1 MSLNTVEYDITTNE
15 DGYKIINLY
24 QNDVECATMMFRL
37 ILNEDGIQQLNISSV
52 ECYCPGLKGICF
64 PKLMEILITNIEN
77 HTLFGFAL
85 KPKIEVAL
93 FVSPHVPDPEKLKHF
108 YNETEIEEI
117 LNRAYNEPKAIEK
130 LTSLYNKYGFRRDHP
145 DIESYLISRLDIIRK
160 VVFNGIK
167 IVNSP
172 YKTPQD
178 SPVTISPMRPK
189 KKQDVKKTHKLKNKN
204 LLSKFNQSKNLKR
217 YMSTTVSSRAKNRK
231 GGTRK
236 RIKYVET
243 I

>member
-24 QNDVECATMMFRL
+24 KNGVECATMMFRL
-37 ILNEDGIQQLNISSV
+37 ILNDNGIQQLNISSV
-52 ECYCPGLKGICF
+52 ECYCPILKGICF
-64 PKLMEILITNIEN
+64 PKLMEILIINIEN
-77 HTLFGFAL
+77 RTLFGFAI

-108 YNETEIEEI
+108 YNESEVVKIINPE
-117 LNRAYNEPKAIEK
+117 YNEPKATEK
-130 LTSLYNKYGFRRDHP
+130 LTRLYNKYGFRRDHP
-145 DIESYLISRLDIIRK
+145 DIPSYLVSRLDIIRK
-160 VVFNGIK
+160 VVFNGVK
-167 IVNSP
+167 MVNSP

-189 KKQDVKKTHKLKNKN
+189 KNRSAKSVDLKPTN
-204 LLSKFNQSKNLKR
+204 LFSQLTKAIPSKR
-217 YMSTTVSSRAKNRK
+217 YMSTTVSSRAKKRK

-236 RIKYVET
+236 KK
-243 I
+243 

>member
-1 MSLNTVEYDITTNE
+1 MSVNNIEYEITTNE

-24 QNDVECATMMFRL
+24 QNGVECATMMFRL
-37 ILNEDGIQQLNISSV
+37 ILNDDGIQQLNISSV
-52 ECYCPGLKGICF
+52 ECYCPSLKGICF
-64 PKLMEILITNIEN
+64 PKFMEILITNIEN
-77 HTLFGFAL
+77 RTLFGFAL

-93 FVSPHVPDPEKLKHF
+93 FVSPHVPDPEKLKLF
-108 YNETEIEEI
+108 YNESEIAEI
-117 LNRAYNEPKAIEK
+117 LNRAYNEPKATEN
-130 LTSLYNKYGFRRDHP
+130 LTRLYNKYGFRNDNPH
-145 DIESYLISRLDIIRK
+145 IQSYLVSRLDVIRK
-160 VVFNGIK
+160 AVFNGVK

-189 KKQDVKKTHKLKNKN
+189 KKQDSKKMHKLKYKN
-204 LLSKFNQSKNLKR
+204 LLSNFKSAKNSKR
-217 YMSTTVSSRAKNRK
+217 FMSTTVSSRAKNRK

-236 RIKYVET
+236 IIKYVET

>member
-24 QNDVECATMMFRL
+24 KNGVECATMMFRL
-37 ILNEDGIQQLNISSV
+37 ILNDDGVQQLNISSV
-52 ECYCPGLKGICF
+52 ECYCPSLKGICF

-77 HTLFGFAL
+77 RTLFGFAL

-108 YNETEIEEI
+108 YNESEVVKIINPE
-117 LNRAYNEPKAIEK
+117 YNEPKATEK
-130 LTSLYNKYGFRRDHP
+130 LTRLYNKYGFRNDNP
-145 DIESYLISRLDIIRK
+145 KIESYLVSRLDVIRK
-160 VVFNGIK
+160 VVFNGVK
-167 IVNSP
+167 VVNSP

-189 KKQDVKKTHKLKNKN
+189 KNRSTKRVDLKPTN
-204 LLSKFNQSKNLKR
+204 LFSELTKAIPPKR
-217 YMSTTVSSRAKNRK
+217 YMSTTVSSRAKKRK

-236 RIKYVET
+236 KK
-243 I
+243 